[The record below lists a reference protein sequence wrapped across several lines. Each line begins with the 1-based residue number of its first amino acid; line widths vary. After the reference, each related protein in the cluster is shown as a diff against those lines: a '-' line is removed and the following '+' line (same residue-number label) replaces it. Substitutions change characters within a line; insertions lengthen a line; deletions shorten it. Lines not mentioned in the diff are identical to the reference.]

1 MVRMK
6 PLKNRPHVLVFDS
19 GLGGLSVVNAIVNAR
34 LGIDLFH
41 LADTAFF
48 PYGDKP
54 DEALMVRVP
63 AVIQAGIEAT
73 SADLVIIACNTA
85 STLALDVVRAQV
97 SIPVVGVVPA
107 IKPAVA
113 LTQTGTIGLLATPK
127 TVTRSYTD
135 QLIAA
140 FGDGRRILRHG
151 AVGLAGAAEAKLAGE
166 TPDLEI
172 FKAAISGI
180 FDQEGGEALDVVVL
194 ACTHYPL
201 VQAELEALAP
211 RRVTWVD
218 SGEAIARRAAHLL
231 QDRLD
236 QDAPA
241 LRVGLTTGGTDETT
255 RRVLTDFGFQTVEA
269 LNVKSQH

>member
-1 MVRMK
+1 MK

-19 GLGGLSVVNAIVNAR
+19 GLGGLSVINAIVNAR
-34 LGIDLFH
+34 LGLDLFH

-63 AVIQAGIEAT
+63 AVIRAGIEAS
-73 SADLVIIACNTA
+73 SADLVIVACNTA

-107 IKPAVA
+107 IKPAAA

-135 QLIAA
+135 ELIAA
-140 FGDGRRILRHG
+140 FGDGKRILRHG

-166 TPDLEI
+166 LPDREI
-172 FKAAISGI
+172 FKAAITGI
-180 FDQEGGEALDVVVL
+180 FDQEGGEAVDVVVL

-201 VQAELEALAP
+201 VQAELEAMAP
-211 RRVTWVD
+211 RAVTWID
-218 SGEAIARRAAHLL
+218 SGDAIARRTAHLL
-231 QDRLD
+231 QNQLD
-236 QDAPA
+236 QEAPS
-241 LRVGLTTGGTDETT
+241 LRVGLTTGGNDEAT
-255 RRVLTDFGFQTVEA
+255 RRVLTDFGFRTTDV
-269 LNVKSQH
+269 LSVKSQQ